1 MFGVTIMD
9 TYYNT
14 FVQLKLQNTNQL
26 YFDSDKLKNVR
37 LY

>member
-9 TYYNT
+9 TYYT

-26 YFDSDKLKNVR
+26 YFDSHKLKNVVR
-37 LY
+37 FY